1 MEKSKDNTEVDLYYI
16 FNIILK
22 NKKKLI
28 LIVIIGIILSL
39 INEKFKKPS
48 KPTYEIQAK
57 IQNIT
62 LFQEQNYSSL
72 NNYLDFYKQEYFE
85 TFLTLYNLRDN
96 ISNDRLNYIDSKK
109 SDQFYNANLAPISS
123 KYLLD
128 LFSRIFNENISDF
141 SDLSIENI
149 EAEVVRLDNA
159 SFEQLQNYSFQIKI
173 VSSIGNLETWEKKL
187 KNQISKINEDVRIFL
202 LNQFKNEI
210 LYLKE
215 NHEFLLKNT
224 SLLNEI
230 DPQIKLLSTSMLDRF
245 NNLLNN
251 SPINDPESFFAVKMN
266 ENKNYIKVIDKTSK
280 SLEIKMLIL
289 ITIITSLILGIIY
302 ILFLEALKKTKRKP

>member
-1 MEKSKDNTEVDLYYI
+1 MNKSKDNTEVDLYYI
-16 FNIILK
+16 FSIILK

-48 KPTYEIQAK
+48 KPTYEIQAQ

-85 TFLTLYNLRDN
+85 TYLTLYNLRNN
-96 ISNDRLNYIDSKK
+96 ISNDKLNYINSKK
-109 SDQFYNANLAPISS
+109 SDQFYNPNLAPISS

-141 SDLSIENI
+141 SDLGIENI
-149 EAEVVRLDNA
+149 KAEVVRLDNA

-215 NHEFLLKNT
+215 NHEFLLKNI

-230 DPQIKLLSTSMLDRF
+230 DPQIKLLSTSMVDRF
-245 NNLLNN
+245 NNSLSN
-251 SPINDPESFFAVKMN
+251 SPINDPESFFAVKIN
-266 ENKNYIKVIDKTSK
+266 ENKNYINVIDKTSK

-289 ITIITSLILGIIY
+289 ITIITSLILGIIF